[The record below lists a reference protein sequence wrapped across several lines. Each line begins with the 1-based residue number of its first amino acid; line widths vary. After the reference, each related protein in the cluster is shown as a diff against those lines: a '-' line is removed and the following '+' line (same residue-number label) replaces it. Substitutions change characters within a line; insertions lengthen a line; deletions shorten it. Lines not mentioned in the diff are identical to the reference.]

1 MGRRSPQIALLAH
14 RETATTSG
22 LARACR
28 MHGLDARVLTPR
40 DALLEL
46 ERGDVA
52 LARLDVRD
60 DLAGI
65 EPGIWELRMLER
77 RGVRVLNPAFALVAT
92 HDKLLTAR
100 RLVEAG
106 IAHPETVPVDAAVV
120 PPPFPLVVKP
130 RFGSWG
136 LDVVRCDDADELD
149 RALEDMRT
157 KPWFRAGGAVVQELV
172 PPLGRDLR
180 VVVAAGHALGAI
192 ERVAAPGEWR
202 TNISLGGARRPI
214 EPPAGAC
221 ELAVAAAAAAGA
233 DLAGVDLLPL
243 PGGGH
248 VVLEVNGTPDFT
260 RQYRRQ
266 GDVYAAVMRALV
278 DGLGATGDT
287 EVEAP
292 ASPSA

>member
-14 RETATTSG
+14 RETSTTDG
-22 LARACR
+22 LVRACR
-28 MHGLDARVLTPR
+28 AQGLDARVLAPH
-40 DALLEL
+40 DALVEL
-46 ERGDVA
+46 ARGDVA

-65 EPGIWELRMLER
+65 EPGLWELRMLER
-77 RGVRVLNPAFALVAT
+77 RGVRVLNPAFALMAA

-100 RLVEAG
+100 RLAEAG
-106 IAHPETVPVDAAVV
+106 IAHPETVPVDAAIA

-136 LDVVRCDDADELD
+136 LDVLRCDDDEELD
-149 RALEDMRT
+149 RALEELGR
-157 KPWFRAGGAVVQELV
+157 KPWFGMGGAVFQELV
-172 PPLGRDLR
+172 PPTGRDLR
-180 VVVAAGHALGAI
+180 IVVAAGHALGAI

-202 TNISLGGARRPI
+202 TNISLGGARRPV

-221 ELAVAAAAAAGA
+221 ELAVAASAAVGA

-260 RQYRRQ
+260 RQYRRE
-266 GDVYAAVMRALV
+266 GDVYSAVVGAMV
-278 DGLGATGDT
+278 EGLGADEAGI
-287 EVEAP
+287 EAP